1 MTAAAHLTHSA
12 TLLQDA
18 VFRQRARR
26 QRPLSSRVGCFDA
39 WKRSCGPNASPDGCS
54 TPTLGH
60 SGAGVESF
68 RPRVS
73 GDNGCDGSPFIY
85 HSGEG
90 VRCLAVA
97 DDFTDGAKHA
107 QCHLTTGDRLTLVY
121 SKSVTAHRGE
131 CVVMMGGL
139 VDSTMNRG
147 CFFRVCLL
155 HKGIFWCPVAFWLL
169 SKITIVTLAQLLHIL
184 VVGLA
189 ALVHLTAVGLVPLL
203 HLSVADLSQLVHLPT
218 VSLAQMLQYI
228 GRLLTQL
235 LHSLEHFEYEHGS
248 MVSSEGRPFM

>member
-1 MTAAAHLTHSA
+1 MTTSAHLPHSA

-18 VFRQRARR
+18 VFRQRTRR

-39 WKRSCGPNASPDGCS
+39 RKRSCGPNASPDGCS

-90 VRCLAVA
+90 VRCLVVA

-107 QCHLTTGDRLTLVY
+107 QCRSTTGDRLTLVY
-121 SKSVTAHRGE
+121 SKPVTARRGE
-131 CVVMMGGL
+131 CVVMMGGP
-139 VDSTMNRG
+139 VNSTMNRDR
-147 CFFRVCLL
+147 FFRVCLF
-155 HKGIFWCPVAFWLL
+155 HKGIFGAQSHFGSCRKSRPLPSRSYFIFW
-169 SKITIVTLAQLLHIL
+169 SWASRRWSIWQPWASYRCFISRSRIFR
-184 VVGLA
+184 
-189 ALVHLTAVGLVPLL
+189 
-203 HLSVADLSQLVHLPT
+203 S
-218 VSLAQMLQYI
+218 
-228 GRLLTQL
+228 
-235 LHSLEHFEYEHGS
+235 
-248 MVSSEGRPFM
+248 